1 MRTLIK
7 GGKVLLGKNEFSI
20 VPRDIVVGQDLII
33 KLEEKSESEEFEQ
46 VIHANGCLIIPGF
59 INAHIHSHDH
69 FNKGQF
75 DNVPLEVWMPLLR
88 PYSSGIGASKEEIY
102 LRTLWGCIELLKTG
116 TTTVIDD
123 VVQTP
128 FNDEEKLEA
137 IFQAYKDA
145 GLRAYITTHVGNK
158 PIQETIPYLQ
168 SVFKEN
174 NFLPSQQNILPEVD
188 IIDFVDC
195 MLQKYNKND
204 SIQRYAVAP
213 SGPQRCTPK
222 LLNGLVELA
231 KKFKV
236 PAICH
241 VLETYMQKV
250 SGEYFFDKSLVS
262 YMDDIGALNEYVS
275 LVHCVWVSRK
285 DIELIKKHNANVIHN
300 PSSNLKLGSGI
311 APIRQI
317 IDEGINVSLGTDNT
331 SSNDALNMFNEMRLA
346 GLLHKITNSEPRK
359 WLGASEALSMATLG
373 GAVCVGQEKNIGSI
387 EVGKKADLVILS
399 IENERFI
406 PNNNYINQLVFAE
419 NGSSVRDVLINGRVV
434 VRDGRIVNFD
444 EGDVMKK
451 VKKMMP
457 KIRAEQELA
466 RKEGEPL
473 RTYLEAAYHRA
484 NASKKECR
492 GGCVQ

>member
-1 MRTLIK
+1 MVRGLVVMRDRHIEDNAQGGERSYSEFEGALGRNMRTLIK
-7 GGKVLLGKNEFSI
+7 GGKVLLKTSLALSERYCI
-20 VPRDIVVGQDLII
+20 GQDLII
-33 KLEEKSESEEFEQ
+33 KLEEKSESEEFEKLYMQ
-46 VIHANGCLIIPGF
+46 MDALLFQGLLMHISILMIILT
-59 INAHIHSHDH
+59 
-69 FNKGQF
+69 KGSLTMCHWSVDAF
-75 DNVPLEVWMPLLR
+75 TR

-231 KKFKV
+231 K
-236 PAICH
+236 I
-241 VLETYMQKV
+241 Q
-250 SGEYFFDKSLVS
+250 
-262 YMDDIGALNEYVS
+262 
-275 LVHCVWVSRK
+275 
-285 DIELIKKHNANVIHN
+285 
-300 PSSNLKLGSGI
+300 GS
-311 APIRQI
+311 
-317 IDEGINVSLGTDNT
+317 
-331 SSNDALNMFNEMRLA
+331 
-346 GLLHKITNSEPRK
+346 
-359 WLGASEALSMATLG
+359 
-373 GAVCVGQEKNIGSI
+373 C
-387 EVGKKADLVILS
+387 
-399 IENERFI
+399 
-406 PNNNYINQLVFAE
+406 
-419 NGSSVRDVLINGRVV
+419 
-434 VRDGRIVNFD
+434 
-444 EGDVMKK
+444 
-451 VKKMMP
+451 
-457 KIRAEQELA
+457 
-466 RKEGEPL
+466 
-473 RTYLEAAYHRA
+473 YLPC
-484 NASKKECR
+484 S
-492 GGCVQ
+492 